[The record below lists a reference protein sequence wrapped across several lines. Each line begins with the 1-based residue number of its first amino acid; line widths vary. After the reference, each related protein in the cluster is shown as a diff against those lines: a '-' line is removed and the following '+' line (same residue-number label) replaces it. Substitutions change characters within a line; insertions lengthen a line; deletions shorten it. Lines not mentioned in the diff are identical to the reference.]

1 MSLYSSSTKKRLP
14 PILLLLWV
22 NFLRD
27 FVSLCKISFGR
38 KDMLWR
44 NFRAMQKEFGR
55 DAFGFHP
62 DTFQLPAEHDV
73 LVKRWPG
80 RPWWT
85 WWPERRWPW
94 WTFSMQDGGGRVQGS
109 LHCETAQQFLW
120 DRSLCH
126 RPSEKGEEVTVQAEV
141 LLQNV
146 DYEFPFLR
154 SQWRKRS
161 TRTWRRK
168 LWRRTR

>member
-1 MSLYSSSTKKRLP
+1 MPNKCVWIFIYVTVLFIHKKRLP

-55 DAFGFHP
+55 DAFDFHP

-73 LVKRWPG
+73 LVKR
-80 RPWWT
+80 
-85 WWPERRWPW
+85 
-94 WTFSMQDGGGRVQGS
+94 
-109 LHCETAQQFLW
+109 
-120 DRSLCH
+120 
-126 RPSEKGEEVTVQAEV
+126 
-141 LLQNV
+141 
-146 DYEFPFLR
+146 
-154 SQWRKRS
+154 
-161 TRTWRRK
+161 
-168 LWRRTR
+168 